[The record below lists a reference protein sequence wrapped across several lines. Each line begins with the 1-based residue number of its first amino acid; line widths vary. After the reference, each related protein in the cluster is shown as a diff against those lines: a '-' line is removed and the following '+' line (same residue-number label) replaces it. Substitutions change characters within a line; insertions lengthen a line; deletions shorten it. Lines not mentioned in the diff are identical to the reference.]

1 MGWAGTWR
9 LGSVGDG
16 MMRAFGGGAR
26 IGGKAGGDISIEESG
41 GEKPEAKQERT

>member
-1 MGWAGTWR
+1 M
-9 LGSVGDG
+9 GSVDDG
-16 MMRAFGGGAR
+16 MRHVFRGGGAR